1 MYVKRNYENRA
12 KVVKLLQ
19 IFFKTLPAKGL
30 KRVNKSGYHGQKPR

>member
-19 IFFKTLPAKGL
+19 IVFKSLPVKGFE
-30 KRVNKSGYHGQKPR
+30 RVNKFG